1 MLIVTGALI
10 AEPGKFTEA
19 LAAAQAHTRASR
31 AEPGCISHDVYP
43 DPENPDRL
51 FFYERWESLDA
62 LKVHFGVTEA
72 RGFSASLQ
80 GVAKADPD
88 SRLSIYEASQV
99 RP

>member
-19 LAAAQAHTRASR
+19 FAAAQAHTHASR
-31 AEPGCISHDVYP
+31 AEPGCISHDVFP

-51 FFYERWESLDA
+51 FFYERWESMDA
-62 LKVHFGVTEA
+62 LKTHFGVTEK
-72 RGFSASLQ
+72 RGFSASLAD
-80 GVAKADPD
+80 VAKGDPAN
-88 SRLSIYEASQV
+88 RLSIYEATEV